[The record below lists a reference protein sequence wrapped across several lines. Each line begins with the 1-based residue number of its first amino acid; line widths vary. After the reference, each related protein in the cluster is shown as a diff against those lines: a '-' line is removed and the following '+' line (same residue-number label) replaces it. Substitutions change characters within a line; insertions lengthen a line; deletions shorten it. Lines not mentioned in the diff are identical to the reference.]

1 MEWDVSDDSTE
12 RTAYPRFKRLI
23 SARELHLFFSP
34 TSQEVAWAAEGTD
47 SYEHRL
53 ALLVVLKSYQ
63 RMGCFPRREEVP
75 DVVVDFVRRVVD
87 LPEGTLP
94 VYASERTAQQHRTQV
109 RRRTGV
115 VYDDVRARALAEET
129 IRDEAASYCVNPAH
143 NAQTALRER
152 IRLRKLAAGI
162 SAAEPVPDD
171 FNRPVTMGVARLAE
185 LPRPPGA
192 RTRRA
197 GGRAG
202 TGHSAQGARGRGH
215 GTHPDQHRAR
225 ATRRR
230 RHAGDRPVAC

>member
-1 MEWDVSDDSTE
+1 MTSIE

-47 SYEHRL
+47 SYEHQL
-53 ALLVVLKSYQ
+53 ALPVALKSYQ

-115 VYDDVRARALAEET
+115 VYDGVRARALAEET
-129 IRDEAASYCVNPAH
+129 IRDEAASKNNPADLI
-143 NAQTALRER
+143 NVALE
-152 IRLRKLAAGI
+152 KLATATPARQPLLTQRRGL
-162 SAAEPVPDD
+162 AAP
-171 FNRPVTMGVARLAE
+171 ARRTA
-185 LPRPPGA
+185 RHAQAPPG
-192 RTRRA
+192 TEIY
-197 GGRAG
+197 
-202 TGHSAQGARGRGH
+202 TGCR
-215 GTHPDQHRAR
+215 
-225 ATRRR
+225 
-230 RHAGDRPVAC
+230 